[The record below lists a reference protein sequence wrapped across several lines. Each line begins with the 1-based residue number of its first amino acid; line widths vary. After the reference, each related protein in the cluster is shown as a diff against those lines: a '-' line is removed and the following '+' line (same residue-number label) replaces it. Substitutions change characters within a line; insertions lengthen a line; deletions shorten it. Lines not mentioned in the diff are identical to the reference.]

1 MTEEKKQYP
10 IGSPKFAIPQ
20 EVANIALKYG
30 KNVSR
35 GIKEM
40 ERLLNAR

>member
-1 MTEEKKQYP
+1 MNNP
-10 IGSPKFAIPQ
+10 GSPKFAIPRD
-20 EVANIALKYG
+20 VASIALKYG

-40 ERLLNAR
+40 ERKLQEAGVGK

>member
-1 MTEEKKQYP
+1 MNQP
-10 IGSPKFAIPQ
+10 GSPKFAIPQ
-20 EVANIALKYG
+20 SVADIAMKYG

-40 ERLLNAR
+40 ERRLQALGVGK